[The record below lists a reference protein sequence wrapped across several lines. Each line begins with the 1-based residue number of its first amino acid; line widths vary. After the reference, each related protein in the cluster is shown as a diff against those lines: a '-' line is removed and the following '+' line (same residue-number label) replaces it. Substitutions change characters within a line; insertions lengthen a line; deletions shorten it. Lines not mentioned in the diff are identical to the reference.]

1 MNTSPH
7 MEKRI
12 LNAAENLFIK
22 KGFKGTSTTEIAKA
36 AGCNQALI
44 HYYFRTKENLFSK
57 IFDQKVEVI
66 LNIISGPLN
75 EDVPF
80 EDKLKNIISSYF
92 DFLVHNENLPR
103 FLLEELLLNQ
113 KRRSFIIKQ
122 FEANT
127 SRFQLFLQFDKTVKD
142 EVASGHIRD
151 IDTFNLIM
159 DIFSL
164 CFSTFIAMPILLE
177 VAGNEVPSRNDYLAF
192 RKEEITNLI
201 IFSLKKCT
209 MSGGLSYQPRP
220 HGL

>member
-12 LNAAENLFIK
+12 LKAAENLFIK
-22 KGFKGTSTTEIAKA
+22 KGFKGTSTTEIAKV

-57 IFDQKVEVI
+57 IFVQKVELI
-66 LNIISGPLN
+66 LNTISRPLS
-75 EDVPF
+75 EDISF

-92 DFLVHNENLPR
+92 DFLARNENLPH

-127 SRFQLFLQFDKTVKD
+127 SRFQIFLQFDKTVKD
-142 EVASGHIRD
+142 EVSSGHIRN

-159 DIFSL
+159 DIVSL
-164 CFSTFIAMPILLE
+164 CISTFIAMPILLE
-177 VAGNEVPSRNDYLAF
+177 VADNEVQSRNEYLAL

-201 IFSLKKCT
+201 ILCLKNV
-209 MSGGLSYQPRP
+209 Q
-220 HGL
+220 